1 MADLQAIAGDIV
13 ALSEGDIL
21 EVNPECTAT
30 FDERRVAWIALLSA
44 LEPSYIGVIARLAA
58 RFGFMP
64 SATKQGGLK
73 IKWC

>member
-30 FDERRVAWIALLSA
+30 FDERLYALCYKA
-44 LEPSYIGVIARLAA
+44 
-58 RFGFMP
+58 
-64 SATKQGGLK
+64 GGTQDQVVLVGS
-73 IKWC
+73 